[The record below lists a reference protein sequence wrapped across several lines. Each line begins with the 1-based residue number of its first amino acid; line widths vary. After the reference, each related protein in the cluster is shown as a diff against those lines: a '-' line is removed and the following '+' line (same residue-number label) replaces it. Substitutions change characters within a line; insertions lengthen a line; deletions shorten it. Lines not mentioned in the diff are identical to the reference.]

1 MTIIEKIRPAGA
13 VAARHG
19 ESAGACAR
27 ASTLPNPAA
36 RIVDVRDLRKTYG
49 SGEHANHA
57 VRGID
62 LAVHA
67 GEIVGV
73 LGPNGA
79 GKTTTISIIEG
90 LVPPD
95 AGSVRVFGE
104 AITARGAPERM
115 RARIGVSMQ
124 NSVLPPLLTVR
135 ELLDFKALLHP
146 APMAAEALL
155 ERLGLAEKAQTQ
167 FRHLSGGQQQRLV
180 LAMALVGN
188 PDLLFLDEPTSQL
201 DPQGR
206 RAVWDLLIEQRQRHN
221 AGMLVTTHQ
230 MEEAERLCDRVL
242 IIDRG
247 KIIAEGAP
255 RALISTHCPE
265 RTLEFLTRPG
275 TDLAFL
281 GEIAAG
287 EPDAAGMCAVRA
299 RPANVE
305 AALAE
310 LIARQTRG
318 ALVCED
324 MRISIQT
331 LEDVFLKLTGRGI
344 RS

>member
-1 MTIIEKIRPAGA
+1 MTVIEKIYPEGAA
-13 VAARHG
+13 VAPPG
-19 ESAGACAR
+19 AGI
-27 ASTLPNPAA
+27 P
-36 RIVDVRDLRKTYG
+36 IVGVRDLRKSYG
-49 SGEHANHA
+49 AGAAVNHA

-90 LVPPD
+90 LVPAD
-95 AGSVRVFGE
+95 SGTVRVFGE
-104 AITARGAPERM
+104 VISARGAPEGV

-135 ELLDFKALLHP
+135 ELLAFKAQLHP
-146 APMAAEALL
+146 APMDAEALL
-155 ERLGLAEKAQTQ
+155 ARLGLAEKADTQ

-188 PDLLFLDEPTSQL
+188 PELMFLDEPTSQL

-206 RAVWDLLIEQRQRHN
+206 RAVWDLLLEQRQRQN
-221 AGMLVTTHQ
+221 AGILVTTHQ

-255 RALISTHCPE
+255 RALISAHCPE
-265 RTLEFLTRPG
+265 RTLEFLTRPAA
-275 TDLAFL
+275 DLAFL
-281 GEIAAG
+281 GEHAAG
-287 EPDAAGMCAVRA
+287 PPDAAGLCAVRA

-305 AALAE
+305 TALAE
-310 LIARQTRG
+310 LIARQTRDG
-318 ALVCED
+318 LVCED
-324 MRISIQT
+324 LRISIQT

-344 RS
+344 RA